1 MDRKAAKAKMPTSE
15 TGTSTSN
22 PGRAVR
28 LRARG
33 FSLIEI
39 MVVVFIIGLISAAV
53 VIKFA
58 GNNRDTALD
67 QEAERLDALFDYVRE
82 QAELQTRDFGFRASD
97 HGYSFVVF
105 DVLANQWRPVEEDDA
120 LRDRELPDG
129 LEPHLVVEGRSI
141 VLDREKKDLK
151 DFQPQILIFANGDL
165 SSFEISLQR
174 EGVEQGARLYT
185 DEQSDIRLLLP
196 GQVAEKTPV
205 TSKVAAK

>member
-1 MDRKAAKAKMPTSE
+1 MPTSE

-22 PGRAVR
+22 PGRAVIQ
-28 LRARG
+28 RARRFLRG

-120 LRDRELPDG
+120 LRDRDLPEG
-129 LEPHLVVEGRSI
+129 LEPHMVVEGRTI
-141 VLDREKKDLK
+141 VLDTDKKKLK
-151 DFQPQILIFANGDL
+151 DFQPQIMIFANGDL

-174 EGVEQGARLYT
+174 EGVEQNARLYT
-185 DEQSDIRLLLP
+185 DEESDIKLLLP
-196 GQVAEKTPV
+196 GQVAEKTPPK
-205 TSKVAAK
+205 SKVAAK

>member
-1 MDRKAAKAKMPTSE
+1 MPTSE

-120 LRDRELPDG
+120 LRDRELPEG
-129 LEPHLVVEGRSI
+129 LEPHMVVEGRSI
-141 VLDREKKDLK
+141 VLDREKKNLK

>member
-1 MDRKAAKAKMPTSE
+1 
-15 TGTSTSN
+15 
-22 PGRAVR
+22 VR
-28 LRARG
+28 LRARTFLRG

-39 MVVVFIIGLISAAV
+39 MVVIAIIGLITAV
-53 VIKFA
+53 VMIKFT
-58 GNNRDTALD
+58 GSSRDTELD

-97 HGYSFVVF
+97 RGYSFVVF

-120 LRDRELPDG
+120 LRDRELPEG
-129 LEPHLVVEGRSI
+129 LEPHMVVEGRSI

-165 SSFEISLQR
+165 SSFELSLQR
-174 EGVEQGARLYT
+174 EGAEQSARLYT

-196 GQVAEKTPV
+196 GQVEEKGP
-205 TSKVAAK
+205 AKRLATTTK

>member
-1 MDRKAAKAKMPTSE
+1 
-15 TGTSTSN
+15 
-22 PGRAVR
+22 
-28 LRARG
+28 
-33 FSLIEI
+33 
-39 MVVVFIIGLISAAV
+39 
-53 VIKFA
+53 
-58 GNNRDTALD
+58 
-67 QEAERLDALFDYVRE
+67 
-82 QAELQTRDFGFRASD
+82 
-97 HGYSFVVF
+97 VF

-120 LRDRELPDG
+120 LRDRELPEG
-129 LEPHLVVEGRSI
+129 LEPHMVVEGRSI
-141 VLDREKKDLK
+141 VLDREKKNLK

>member
-1 MDRKAAKAKMPTSE
+1 MPTSE

-120 LRDRELPDG
+120 LRDRELPEG
-129 LEPHLVVEGRSI
+129 LEPHMVVEGRSI
-141 VLDREKKDLK
+141 VLDREKKNLK

-196 GQVAEKTPV
+196 GQVADKTPV